1 MRGSQ
6 FLFLD
11 EALSSLDEENRRH
24 IYRHVVLG
32 ERYRNVTM
40 VMVSHD
46 LSLID
51 YCDTA
56 WFMMDRETFEK
67 IPGGGARA
75 GWVVPDAGH
84 SPASPKGTGG
94 PAPQPHGRHAL
105 LAEPTLIPPTPTHRQ
120 RPSSG

>member
-11 EALSSLDEENRRH
+11 EALSSLDEENRHH

-46 LSLID
+46 PPLID
-51 YCDTA
+51 YCNTA
-56 WFMMDRETFEK
+56 WFMMDREPSKDTRRR
-67 IPGGGARA
+67 ARA
-75 GWVVPDAGH
+75 GSITGL
-84 SPASPKGTGG
+84 SPA
-94 PAPQPHGRHAL
+94 PATPRRAL
-105 LAEPTLIPPTPTHRQ
+105 KEPEDLLRSLTADMHSWQ
-120 RPSSG
+120 NQH

>member
-75 GWVVPDAGH
+75 G
-84 SPASPKGTGG
+84 SITG
-94 PAPQPHGRHAL
+94 L
-105 LAEPTLIPPTPTHRQ
+105 SPTPATPRRALREPEDLLRSLTADMHSWQ
-120 RPSSG
+120 NQH

>member
-11 EALSSLDEENRRH
+11 EALSSLDEENRHH

-46 LSLID
+46 PSLID

-56 WFMMDRETFEK
+56 WFMIDRETFEK
-67 IPGGGARA
+67 IPGGRA
-75 GWVVPDAGH
+75 HAG
-84 SPASPKGTGG
+84 SITGS
-94 PAPQPHGRHAL
+94 
-105 LAEPTLIPPTPTHRQ
+105 PPTPATPRRALKEPEDLLRSLTADMHSWQ
-120 RPSSG
+120 NQH